1 MEPVSPSL
9 SSAAARNAV
18 EGKAEGELTRLLY
31 RSAGFGLFSNFV
43 LSAILA
49 AGVWKHF
56 PTSVCGMW
64 LAAIIG
70 LSLARWQ
77 LNRIFARRHREDAEL
92 PAWRTAFASGVL
104 LAGLWWGLGAWLF
117 LDTEEYLPRALVV
130 LIVAGMNA
138 GAARSLAPVALCYW
152 IYVLSSLGPVVVRF
166 AMQPEEGGW
175 TLALCTLTYILFL
188 LNTTRL
194 HHADL
199 RKFYR
204 VIFENEELV
213 AGLNQAKLRAEAAN
227 QAKSE
232 FLATMSHEIRTPM
245 NGVIGMLQL
254 LEDSPLTNDQRVQA
268 DVALTS
274 ANALL
279 RLLNDILDLS
289 KIESGKLEFERIAFS
304 PGLVMEEVS
313 ALMAAR
319 ADEKRLG
326 YRTQIDA
333 KLPGTVMG
341 DPARL
346 KQVLANLIGNAI
358 KFTDHGAVEM
368 SLRPVSMRGEIAVLH
383 FSVRD
388 TGIGMDEA
396 TQKKLFEKFSQG
408 DGSTTRRFGGSGLGL
423 AISQQ
428 LVQRMGGEIRVRS
441 KPGEGSEFYFE
452 LPMERAPEP
461 VASGPT
467 MDTPSLFLSGRVLV
481 VEDEPVNQ
489 RVITVMLQRLG
500 LEVVLVD
507 NGLDAVERALAG
519 GWALVLMDVRLPGI
533 DGLEA
538 TRRIR
543 ERLRGASLSIVAL
556 TANAMPVDR
565 EACLLSGMDD
575 FLTKPVQ
582 REQLMVCLRRWI
594 RPVEAKA

>member
-1 MEPVSPSL
+1 M
-9 SSAAARNAV
+9 
-18 EGKAEGELTRLLY
+18 
-31 RSAGFGLFSNFV
+31 FSNFA
-43 LSAILA
+43 LSLILA
-49 AGVWKHF
+49 GGVWSYF
-56 PTSVCGMW
+56 PKTQTVMW
-64 LAAIIG
+64 LGAIIV

-77 LNRIFARRHREDAEL
+77 LNRVFARRRREDAEL
-92 PAWRTAFASGVL
+92 PGWRTAFTVGVL
-104 LAGLWWGLGAWLF
+104 LAGLVWGVGAWMF
-117 LDTEEYLPRALVV
+117 LDSEAYLPRILVMF
-130 LIVAGMNA
+130 IVAGMNA
-138 GAARSLAPVALCYW
+138 GAARSLAPVAACYLT
-152 IYVLSSLGPVVVRF
+152 YVVATLAPVTVRF
-166 AMQPEEGGW
+166 MLSASPGEGW
-175 TLALCTLTYILFL
+175 VLALCTVTYMLFL

-194 HHADL
+194 HHGDL
-199 RKFYR
+199 RQFYR

-213 AGLNQAKLRAEAAN
+213 AGLNQEKLKAEAAN

-254 LEDSPLTNDQRVQA
+254 LEDSHLTKDQRVQT

-289 KIESGKLEFERIAFS
+289 KIESGKLEFEHIAFS
-304 PGLVMEEVS
+304 PGVVMEEVS

-319 ADEKRLG
+319 ADEKGLG

-333 KLPGTVMG
+333 QLPAAVLG

-358 KFTDHGAVEM
+358 KFTDSGSVEM
-368 SLRPVSMRGEIAVLH
+368 VVRPVATRGEVAVLH

-388 TGIGMDEA
+388 TGIGISEEV
-396 TQKKLFEKFSQG
+396 QKTLFEKFRQG
-408 DGSTTRRFGGSGLGL
+408 DGSTTRRFGGTGLGL
-423 AISQQ
+423 SISQQ
-428 LVQRMGGEIRVRS
+428 LVSRMGGEIRVRS
-441 KPGEGSEFYFE
+441 KTGEGSEFYFE
-452 LPMERAPEP
+452 LPMERAPQP
-461 VASGPT
+461 VAPAAT

-500 LEVVLVD
+500 LEVMLVD

-519 GWALVLMDVRLPGI
+519 GWSLVLMDVRLPGI
-533 DGLEA
+533 DGQEA

-543 ERLRGASLSIVAL
+543 ERLRGASLPIVAL
-556 TANAMPVDR
+556 TANAMPTDR
-565 EACLLSGMDD
+565 EACLIAGMDD

-582 REQLMVCLRRWI
+582 REQLVSCLRRWL
-594 RPVEAKA
+594 RPVAVKA